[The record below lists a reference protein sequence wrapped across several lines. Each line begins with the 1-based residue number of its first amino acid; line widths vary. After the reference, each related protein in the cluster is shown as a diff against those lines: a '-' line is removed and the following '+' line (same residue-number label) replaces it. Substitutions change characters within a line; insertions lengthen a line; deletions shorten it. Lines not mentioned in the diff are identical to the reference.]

1 MRSIRTQIKPIV
13 AALFLAVGF
22 STIAQAQQDAARLD
36 DLFVQLHQP
45 DLENW
50 QPVEDEIWV
59 LWSQSGSASADLL
72 LERGRRALNEQDP
85 ETAIEHLSA
94 LIDHA
99 PNFAE
104 GYNARA
110 TAYFEAGLY
119 GPSLSDIVRVLS
131 LEPRHFGALA
141 GLGVILE
148 ETGDSTR
155 ALEAFRAALAIH
167 PHRSD
172 LIEAVERLEAEL
184 QGTAI

>member
-1 MRSIRTQIKPIV
+1 M
-13 AALFLAVGF
+13 
-22 STIAQAQQDAARLD
+22 D

-110 TAYFEAGLY
+110 TAYFELQRLG
-119 GPSLSDIVRVLS
+119 LS
-131 LEPRHFGALA
+131 LHDVEATLALNPRHFGALT
-141 GLGVILE
+141 GLALILE
-148 ETGDSTR
+148 QLGDSRR
-155 ALEAFRAALAIH
+155 ALSAYRAVNAIH
-167 PHRSD
+167 PHRPD
-172 LIEAVERLEAEL
+172 VKDAIERLEASL
-184 QGTAI
+184 SDTAL